1 MIETIGFILFILA
14 VVFVAMG
21 PKAPE
26 KKSPDK
32 KENDSDPHKSGPA
45 ESDTQEKK

>member
-21 PKAPE
+21 PK
-26 KKSPDK
+26 SPDK
-32 KENDSDPHKSGPA
+32 KENDSDPNKN
-45 ESDTQEKK
+45 EK

>member
-21 PKAPE
+21 PK
-26 KKSPDK
+26 SPDKDK
-32 KENDSDPHKSGPA
+32 KENDSDPNKN
-45 ESDTQEKK
+45 EK